1 MSDDEHN
8 AKVRQIGE
16 CVAAMVML
24 KEQICG
30 MYAGLE
36 EKRRGQAE
44 QITALVDAE
53 RRLRKLVGELP
64 NDPLTLASIVQAAE
78 RVESSTG
85 ELPAIVK
92 TAIDEVGEKAASG
105 LTKAAAVPIGQIEKA
120 AQAATAAAN
129 DYRQAARRAG

>member
-16 CVAAMVML
+16 CVAAIVML

-53 RRLRKLVGELP
+53 RRLRKFFGAV
-64 NDPLTLASIVQAAE
+64 DP
-78 RVESSTG
+78 
-85 ELPAIVK
+85 
-92 TAIDEVGEKAASG
+92 
-105 LTKAAAVPIGQIEKA
+105 AAAGDPG
-120 AQAATAAAN
+120 T
-129 DYRQAARRAG
+129 ARRARRARRWRGGPGKSRRQGQAHDVRRAGAAVHPDG

>member
-16 CVAAMVML
+16 CVAAIVML

-53 RRLRKLVGELP
+53 RRLRKFFGAV
-64 NDPLTLASIVQAAE
+64 DP
-78 RVESSTG
+78 
-85 ELPAIVK
+85 
-92 TAIDEVGEKAASG
+92 
-105 LTKAAAVPIGQIEKA
+105 AAAGDPGA
-120 AQAATAAAN
+120 AC
-129 DYRQAARRAG
+129 RARRARCRRGRPGKPRRQGQAEFMRRAGSAVYPDGREW